1 LRPIKRNW
9 RPARLLASL
18 VVSVCC
24 AATALAGEQTLKRLD
39 WPQPVEG
46 LQKNAQVVLHV
57 WNDRDEPLT
66 VPILK
71 LDSPPITAEQ
81 YALQGSIRYRNV
93 NQDACVEM
101 WSYFPDGSC
110 YFSRTAGE
118 VGPMQKITGMS
129 DWRPV
134 LLPFI
139 NNPGNA
145 PPTKLVVNVVLPGKG
160 EIDLT
165 GMTLTQNATAPA
177 TAPTTSPAVGAAQ
190 ASSGWWGPREGGW
203 VGGLGGSAIGLLGGL
218 VGLLVH
224 LRAARQATF
233 VVLYALIGF
242 GAVALA
248 TGVFA
253 LARAQPYEVY
263 YPLLLLGILGV
274 IIPAAS
280 LPPIRR
286 QYRDI
291 ELRRMQ
297 ALDAA

>member
-1 LRPIKRNW
+1 M
-9 RPARLLASL
+9 
-18 VVSVCC
+18 
-24 AATALAGEQTLKRLD
+24 
-39 WPQPVEG
+39 
-46 LQKNAQVVLHV
+46 QKNAQVVLHV

-71 LDSPPITAEQ
+71 LDSPPITADQ
-81 YALQGSIRYRNV
+81 YGLQGSIRYRDV
-93 NQDACVEM
+93 EQDACVEM

-118 VGPMQKITGMS
+118 VGPMRKITGTS
-129 DWRPV
+129 DWRPI

-145 PPTKLVVNVVLPGKG
+145 PPTKLVVNVILPGKG

-165 GMTLTQNATAPA
+165 GMTLTQNATAP
-177 TAPTTSPAVGAAQ
+177 TSAPTTTPAVSAAQ
-190 ASSGWWGPREGGW
+190 SPPGWWGPREGTWIGA
-203 VGGLGGSAIGLLGGL
+203 LGGSAMGLLGGL

-224 LRAARQATF
+224 LRTARQTTF
-233 VVLYALIGF
+233 AVLYALMGC
-242 GAVALA
+242 GGLSLA
-248 TGVFA
+248 AGIVA

-263 YPLLLLGILGV
+263 YPLLLLGLLGV

-280 LPPIRR
+280 LPAIRR
-286 QYRDI
+286 QYREI

>member
-1 LRPIKRNW
+1 MS
-9 RPARLLASL
+9 LAISL
-18 VVSVCC
+18 CC
-24 AATALAGEQTLKRLD
+24 AATALAGEQTLRRLD

-46 LQKNAQVVLHV
+46 LQKNAQVILHV

-66 VPILK
+66 IPILK
-71 LDSPPITAEQ
+71 LDSPPITADQ

-93 NQDACVEM
+93 DQDACVEM
-101 WSYFPDGSC
+101 WNYFPDGSS

-118 VGPMQKITGMS
+118 VGPMRKITGTS

-134 LLPFI
+134 LLPFV
-139 NNPGNA
+139 NNPGNP
-145 PPTKLVVNVVLPGKG
+145 PPTKLVVNVILPGKG

-165 GMTLTQNATAPA
+165 GLTLTQNATAP
-177 TAPTTSPAVGAAQ
+177 TSAPTTGPAVGTAQ
-190 ASSGWWGPREGGW
+190 SPSGWWAPRKGGW
-203 VGGLGGSAIGLLGGL
+203 IGALGGSAMGLLGGM

-233 VVLYALIGF
+233 AVLYTLIGC
-242 GAVALA
+242 GGLSLA
-248 TGVFA
+248 AGIVA

-263 YPLLLLGILGV
+263 YPLLLLGFLCV
-274 IIPAAS
+274 IIPAAL
-280 LPPIRR
+280 LPGIRR

>member
-1 LRPIKRNW
+1 
-9 RPARLLASL
+9 
-18 VVSVCC
+18 
-24 AATALAGEQTLKRLD
+24 
-39 WPQPVEG
+39 
-46 LQKNAQVVLHV
+46 
-57 WNDRDEPLT
+57 
-66 VPILK
+66 
-71 LDSPPITAEQ
+71 
-81 YALQGSIRYRNV
+81 
-93 NQDACVEM
+93 M

-118 VGPMQKITGMS
+118 VGPMQKITGTS

-139 NNPGNA
+139 NNPGN
-145 PPTKLVVNVVLPGKG
+145 PRPTKLVVNVILPGKG

-165 GMTLTQNATAPA
+165 GMTLTQNATAP
-177 TAPTTSPAVGAAQ
+177 TSAPTTAPAVGAAQ
-190 ASSGWWGPREGGW
+190 AHGGWWDPREGGW
-203 VGGLGGSAIGLLGGL
+203 IGALGGTTMGLLGGM

-224 LRAARQATF
+224 LKAARHVTF
-233 VVLYALIGF
+233 AVLYALIGC
-242 GAVALA
+242 GGLSLIAGVIALS
-248 TGVFA
+248 
-253 LARAQPYEVY
+253 RAQPYEVY
-263 YPLLLLGILGV
+263 YPLLLLGVLCV

>member
-1 LRPIKRNW
+1 M
-9 RPARLLASL
+9 
-18 VVSVCC
+18 
-24 AATALAGEQTLKRLD
+24 
-39 WPQPVEG
+39 
-46 LQKNAQVVLHV
+46 LHV

-71 LDSPPITAEQ
+71 LDTPPITAEQ
-81 YALQGSIRYRNV
+81 YALQGSIRYRGV
-93 NQDACVEM
+93 DQDACVEM
-101 WSYFPDGSC
+101 WSYFPDGSS

-118 VGPMQKITGMS
+118 VGPMRKITGTS

-139 NNPGNA
+139 NNPGNP
-145 PPTKLVVNVVLPGKG
+145 PPTKLVVNVILPGKG

-165 GMTLTQNATAPA
+165 GMTLTQNATAP
-177 TAPTTSPAVGAAQ
+177 TSAPTTSPVVGAAQ
-190 ASSGWWGPREGGW
+190 SPQGWWDPREGAWIGA
-203 VGGLGGSAIGLLGGL
+203 LGGSALGLLGGL

-224 LRAARQATF
+224 LRTARQATF
-233 VVLYALIGF
+233 AALYALIAC

-248 TGVFA
+248 GGIVA

-263 YPLLLLGILGV
+263 YPLLLLGLLGV

-280 LPPIRR
+280 LPAIRR
-286 QYRDI
+286 QHRDI